1 VPQSL
6 PTVAAVSFLNARP
19 LIDGLETEP
28 AISLLTDVPSR
39 LLENLITA
47 QSRVAL
53 CPVIDFQVAAADLC
67 IVPVGAIG
75 SDGPTHTVRVFSS
88 VPIADIER
96 VHVDGDSHTSVA
108 LLQVVLDELYGGRP
122 DLETLAN
129 HAPCETNPPQAVLLI
144 GDKVVQQQPDAGTYP
159 YELDLGEA
167 WKELTGLPFVFATW
181 LARCGDDLGELPSLL
196 QRCRQRNE
204 RRIHEIVSAYADGWP
219 ADLAARYLQ
228 HILRYEIG
236 ERELQAIELFWARCF
251 ERGLIADLRPMKIY
265 PLPAP

>member
-129 HAPCETNPPQAVLLI
+129 NAPCETNPPQAVLLI
-144 GDKVVQQQPDAGTYP
+144 GDKVVQQQSRGAAVAAPTLPTTKRTPDP
-159 YELDLGEA
+159 RDRERLRRR
-167 WKELTGLPFVFATW
+167 
-181 LARCGDDLGELPSLL
+181 LASRS
-196 QRCRQRNE
+196 
-204 RRIHEIVSAYADGWP
+204 RR
-219 ADLAARYLQ
+219 
-228 HILRYEIG
+228 
-236 ERELQAIELFWARCF
+236 
-251 ERGLIADLRPMKIY
+251 
-265 PLPAP
+265 PLPAAHPPIRDRRARTSGHRALLGAMFRTRPHRRSPADEDLPSPRALKIAVATPPSQT